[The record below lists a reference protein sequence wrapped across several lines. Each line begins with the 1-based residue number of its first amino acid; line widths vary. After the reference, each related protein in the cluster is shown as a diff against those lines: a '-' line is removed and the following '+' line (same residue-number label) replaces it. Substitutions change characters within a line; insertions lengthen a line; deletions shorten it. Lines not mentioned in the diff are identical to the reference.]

1 MYIRNMRKFIA
12 VCVFLAAG
20 LCLEA
25 QTLSWDLR
33 FLKGEEMESVPISQI
48 IRLENGTF
56 FKVEIVPASDCYCYI
71 ISNDMKRQISVLFN
85 DQLEDG
91 EEIKL
96 GPFKI
101 VEPPGFETLY
111 VVMSLERQTRLETLI
126 QDFNNNPGSWQSA
139 DNLRREITRLQNDAS
154 RLGEPAS
161 AFIASGG
168 TSRGNDG
175 YVTRFSEK
183 NMYVRSIVIRH

>member
-12 VCVFLAAG
+12 VWVFLAAG

-25 QTLSWDLR
+25 QTLSWDIR
-33 FLKGEEMESVPISQI
+33 FIKGEEMESIPISQI
-48 IRLENGTF
+48 IRLGTGTAF
-56 FKVEIVPASDCYCYI
+56 RIEIVPASPCYCYVV
-71 ISNDMKRQISVLFN
+71 SYDMQRRISVVFN
-85 DQLEDG
+85 DQLENG

-101 VEPPGFETLY
+101 VDPPGFETLY
-111 VVMSLERQTRLETLI
+111 VVMSLARQTKLETLI
-126 QDFNNNPGSWQSA
+126 QNLNNDPGSWQNA
-139 DNLRREITRLQNDAS
+139 DNLRREVTSLQNDAS